1 MNDARDPTR
10 ITVRGRLDPQWAED
24 LAGLDVLVES
34 GPEGTVT
41 HLQGDLPDQAAL
53 QGVLSRLFAL
63 GLELLA
69 VDAGAAAM
77 IHPEDDRA

>member
-1 MNDARDPTR
+1 MNDARAPTR
-10 ITVRGRLDPQWAED
+10 ITVRGRLEAQWVED
-24 LAGLDVLVES
+24 LAGLEARVEA

-41 HLQGDLPDQAAL
+41 HLHGYLPDQAAL

-69 VDAGAAAM
+69 VDAGAAASRR
-77 IHPEDDRA
+77 PEDDRD